1 MSRRVGERL
10 VRWRVS
16 DIACVCACVWH
27 GARTVMISSPQNSAM
42 AMSRADCLALLSLF
56 VSARFSSCAS
66 VTDVRQPG
74 GKRVVAAK
82 EREMGCATK
91 N

>member
-1 MSRRVGERL
+1 VLRRVGERL
-10 VRWRVS
+10 VRWCVS
-16 DIACVCACVWH
+16 HMPHCVHVWH

-74 GKRVVAAK
+74 GKGCGGCK
-82 EREMGCATK
+82 ERGCATK